1 MCDATTPVPG
11 PAAGSWRTGGS
22 LGRNLY
28 VVAQVNPVVQQQ
40 IGMMQTPVLARRVV
54 AAMELVREMAASE
67 APIVPTHAA
76 FDVCGICDW
85 TTPDHA
91 PGCWWRRAVELMAD
105 G

>member
-54 AAMELVREMAASE
+54 AAMELVREMAASD
-67 APIVPTHAA
+67 APLIPVHA
-76 FDVCGICDW
+76 DQDSCGVCGEAA
-85 TTPDHA
+85 PDHDA
-91 PGCWWRRAVELMAD
+91 GCWWRLAGELMAD